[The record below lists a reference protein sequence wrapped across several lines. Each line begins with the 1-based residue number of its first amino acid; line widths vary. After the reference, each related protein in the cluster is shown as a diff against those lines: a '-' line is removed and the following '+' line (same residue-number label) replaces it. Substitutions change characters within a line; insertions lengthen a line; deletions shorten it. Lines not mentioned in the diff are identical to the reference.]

1 MKILW
6 IFGESPKQIQRFV
19 KITELLPEFLEM
31 LDKGEISFNP
41 NPAFEVAFLKKEEQ
55 RELLDAMEYTQST
68 PSLSQAQRFHRLS
81 KEGEFTREAAR
92 EILGE
97 VKKGDIR
104 RVNFK
109 NDQLHLFFPKE
120 FTPERMKAEIL
131 ELLTERMEKEKKGK
145 PKSQETIS
153 TDESLEPKEETKNV

>member
-31 LDKGEISFNP
+31 LDKGEISF

-109 NDQLHLFFPKE
+109 NDQLHIFFPKE

-131 ELLTERMEKEKKGK
+131 ELLTERIEKEKKGK
-145 PKSQETIS
+145 PKGRETIS
-153 TDESLEPKEETKNV
+153 TDESFEPKEEMKNV